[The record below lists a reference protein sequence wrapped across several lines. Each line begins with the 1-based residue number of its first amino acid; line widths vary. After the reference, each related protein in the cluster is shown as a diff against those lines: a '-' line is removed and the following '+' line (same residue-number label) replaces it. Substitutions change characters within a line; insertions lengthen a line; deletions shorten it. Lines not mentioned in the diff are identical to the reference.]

1 MQPVYLFIGE
11 SFLADE
17 ALGRVREELGGD
29 VSAEVGFD
37 GSAPGHEIV
46 GALQTASLLGGM
58 RLVIVRDS
66 QDLGKDA
73 IEALTGYLESPAP
86 HSVLVLFSSGRTKLD
101 AAAKAAGTVITL
113 DPPKGRKLV
122 AWVKQQGVEHGLVV
136 DERGAW
142 ALVDA
147 VGNELR
153 DLDNALVQLSTSS
166 EGAKIGAAHVN
177 RMFPRQADERVYAF
191 TDGVADRK
199 IGPAMVALERLL
211 RQGESPLMLFGALA
225 GQVRR
230 MLKAR
235 SFVDGG
241 VRAVE
246 SGMGLPGWRAE
257 RLYKQARSYRED
269 ELVEAVQLLA
279 EADVAMKSGGNDSV
293 SGSILQR
300 AVVKIVG

>member
-1 MQPVYLFIGE
+1 MQAVYLFSGE
-11 SFLADE
+11 AFLSDE
-17 ALGRVREELGGD
+17 ALGRVRDELGQD

-37 GSAPGHEIV
+37 GGAPGHEIV
-46 GALQTASLLGGM
+46 GALQTASRLGGM
-58 RLVIVRDS
+58 RLVIVREA
-66 QDLGKDA
+66 QDLAKDA
-73 IEALTGYLESPAP
+73 VEALTRYLESPAP

-122 AWVKQQGVEHGLVV
+122 AWVKQQATEHKLVV

-147 VGNELR
+147 VGTELR
-153 DLDNALVQLSTSS
+153 DLDNALEQLSTSS
-166 EGAKIGAAHVN
+166 EGTKIGAAQVD
-177 RMFPRQADERVYAF
+177 RMFPRQADERIYAF
-191 TDGVADRK
+191 TDGVGDRK
-199 IGPAMVALERLL
+199 LGPAIAALERLL
-211 RQGESPLMLFGALA
+211 RQGEPPLMLFGALA

-241 VRAVE
+241 VQAVG

-269 ELVEAVQLLA
+269 ELVEAVQILA
-279 EADVAMKSGGNDSV
+279 EADIAMKSGGNDSV

-300 AVVKIVG
+300 AVMKIVG